1 MKRPAFL
8 YTYTMHRPLSP
19 HPTTVHRV
27 KEKQERKMAV
37 SILYRTVIA
46 LLSMVLGFMLFSA
59 ADQVLGKLTRPL

>member
-1 MKRPAFL
+1 
-8 YTYTMHRPLSP
+8 MHRPLSP
-19 HPTTVHRV
+19 HPNTVHRV